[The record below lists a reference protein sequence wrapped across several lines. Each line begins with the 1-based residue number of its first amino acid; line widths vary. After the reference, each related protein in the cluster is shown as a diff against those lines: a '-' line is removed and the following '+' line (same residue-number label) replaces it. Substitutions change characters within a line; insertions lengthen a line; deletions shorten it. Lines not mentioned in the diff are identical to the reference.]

1 MNHAE
6 TLVLAGESKT
16 LDPGQRLGDFL
27 ITRVVGQGGFGVV
40 YEAEDLTLQ
49 RRVAIKEYMPAQL
62 AARSDGVVH
71 PVSSRYAKTF
81 ELGRRSFLAEAR
93 LLAQFSHPGLLEV
106 LHFWEQNG
114 TAYMV
119 MPFYEGRTLDH
130 VLANGPNVV
139 TEAWLRAVIRP
150 VLDALEHMHGEDC
163 YHRDVSAD
171 NILICN
177 DGKAL
182 LLDLGAAR
190 RVIGESDRAMTV
202 MLKPGY
208 APIEQY
214 ADDPACRQGPWTDIY
229 SVAALLYFAVTNRM
243 PPASASRVMHDS
255 LPPLSTLQLPG
266 YGRRFLEAIDRG
278 LSIRPEERPRTVGE
292 FRSLLFAASPGDDIE
307 GMRATDSSADEDA
320 CESAREPQA
329 CAAAPGAKRPTVAPT
344 TLAWAGGVAAV
355 LVAAL
360 AWLALGDRAPSAPS
374 MEASASAPHAVPLTG
389 SDSPARNAPAASAG
403 AASATSAN
411 AISPNAGPVDASS
424 AHAAST
430 GATASASRNSGDAG
444 SGAGAPA
451 SGQPPKARSSQPPHG
466 GSVAPTTAHA
476 DTVSTKDAQ
485 QAAAP
490 AVAATGTGTV
500 RLAVTPWGEVFVDG
514 VSRGITPPLKQLT
527 LDAGSHR
534 IEIRNPAGPTWQAQ
548 VDLAAGQ
555 RTTLAHRFR

>member
-1 MNHAE
+1 MDMSHTEMLAE
-6 TLVLAGESKT
+6 SMTLE
-16 LDPGQRLGDFL
+16 PGQRLGDFL
-27 ITRVVGQGGFGVV
+27 VTRVVGQGGFGVV

-49 RRVAIKEYMPAQL
+49 RRVAIKEYLPAQL
-62 AARSDGVVH
+62 AARVDGIVH

-119 MPFYEGRTLDH
+119 MPFYEGRTLDQ

-171 NILICN
+171 NILLCN

-214 ADDPACRQGPWTDIY
+214 ADDPSNRQGPWTDIY

-255 LPPLSTLQLPG
+255 LPSLTTLELPG

-292 FRSLLFAASPGDDIE
+292 FRSMLFAASPVDGIQGSDANHAGADDTIHE
-307 GMRATDSSADEDA
+307 CTQP
-320 CESAREPQA
+320 REAPR
-329 CAAAPGAKRPTVAPT
+329 AAPAAKRPAAPRT
-344 TLAWAGGVAAV
+344 PLVWAAGGVAVVFVAV
-355 LVAAL
+355 VAWFATGDGAPPSSVVAAASPVAPVRSGPATGSGSSRAEVAQGPAKREAQPRDPL
-360 AWLALGDRAPSAPS
+360 AAPDRAAHAQASTSTAAATPSTP
-374 MEASASAPHAVPLTG
+374 
-389 SDSPARNAPAASAG
+389 RAG
-403 AASATSAN
+403 AAPLASQAAV
-411 AISPNAGPVDASS
+411 ASPALKTAAAAAVASLAVASKPVPAAD
-424 AHAAST
+424 AASRT
-430 GATASASRNSGDAG
+430 GA
-444 SGAGAPA
+444 
-451 SGQPPKARSSQPPHG
+451 
-466 GSVAPTTAHA
+466 
-476 DTVSTKDAQ
+476 
-485 QAAAP
+485 
-490 AVAATGTGTV
+490 V
-500 RLAVTPWGEVFVDG
+500 RLAVMPWGEVFVDG

-527 LDAGSHR
+527 LDAGSHH
-534 IEIRNPAGPTWQAQ
+534 IEIRNPAGRTLQTQ
-548 VDLAAGQ
+548 VDVVAG
-555 RTTLAHRFR
+555 RSTTLSHRFP